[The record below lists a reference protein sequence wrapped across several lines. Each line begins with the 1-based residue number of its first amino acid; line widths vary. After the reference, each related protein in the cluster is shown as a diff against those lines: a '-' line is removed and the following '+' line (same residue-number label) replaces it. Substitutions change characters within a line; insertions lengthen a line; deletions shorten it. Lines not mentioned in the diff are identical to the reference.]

1 MAFHHSLVRSLLI
14 VLIAWSDTCHG
25 MATLT
30 TSKSQ
35 SVAIPNRDSS
45 TISTTTI
52 VETRNNHFW
61 ERRNVLQSTLI
72 SLCGGTSGILL
83 FTNDPAT
90 VVLALSPQE
99 ASTAYDSYA
108 SNYDSLD
115 GGTAS
120 SLLGIDQ
127 ARSELC
133 RKARG
138 NVLEI
143 GAGTG
148 LNLEKY
154 DWSQIKSLT
163 LLDIS
168 EGMLSKAQKRISS
181 MSSSSSIIPNEKQN
195 IISFVQAD
203 ATTELGSKFGGSKTR
218 PFDTV
223 VDSFSLC
230 TMGNEGAKHC
240 LEQICQVVK
249 SKQDGGENNKT
260 TNNQT

>member
-1 MAFHHSLVRSLLI
+1 
-14 VLIAWSDTCHG
+14 

-35 SVAIPNRDSS
+35 SVAIPNGDGS
-45 TISTTTI
+45 TISTTTTI

-72 SLCGGTSGILL
+72 SLCGGTSGIL
-83 FTNDPAT
+83 FTNDPAAAAAA

-108 SNYDSLD
+108 STYDSLD

-181 MSSSSSIIPNEKQN
+181 MSSSSSIIPNEKRN

-249 SKQDGGENNKT
+249 SKQDGGENTK
-260 TNNQT
+260 